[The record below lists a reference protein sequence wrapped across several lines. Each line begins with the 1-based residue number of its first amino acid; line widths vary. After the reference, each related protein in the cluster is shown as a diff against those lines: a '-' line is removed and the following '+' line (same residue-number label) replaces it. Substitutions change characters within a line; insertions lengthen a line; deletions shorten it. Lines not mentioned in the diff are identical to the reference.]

1 MAIDYFKNRNEKTT
15 SLAVSGLQEKV
26 NSSFSTLS
34 VAAHKQVKQ
43 ATGIAK
49 KFDEKYEKES
59 EATLAGIFFLVVPI
73 LFSAFCVLNFEK
85 YGGFDRYVQVMSVGA
100 VVVRFI
106 ATKWISSIAADQNRN
121 TANWMAFSFF
131 FPAISLMVIGQ
142 TKKLLQAE
150 VAKQTGITYNAKARF
165 QRFLHIRHN
174 EGLQM
179 AS

>member
-1 MAIDYFKNRNEKTT
+1 
-15 SLAVSGLQEKV
+15 
-26 NSSFSTLS
+26 
-34 VAAHKQVKQ
+34 
-43 ATGIAK
+43 
-49 KFDEKYEKES
+49 
-59 EATLAGIFFLVVPI
+59 
-73 LFSAFCVLNFEK
+73 
-85 YGGFDRYVQVMSVGA
+85 MSVGA

-121 TANWMAFSFF
+121 TTNWMAFSFF

-150 VAKQTGITYNAKARF
+150 ITKQAGITYNAKARF